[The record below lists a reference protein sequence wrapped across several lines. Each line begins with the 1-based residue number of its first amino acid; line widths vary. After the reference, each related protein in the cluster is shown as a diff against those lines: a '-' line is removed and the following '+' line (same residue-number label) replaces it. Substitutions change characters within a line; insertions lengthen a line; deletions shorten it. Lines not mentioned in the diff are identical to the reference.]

1 MHELAVT
8 QSILE
13 TALHHIQEA
22 KPGGGITLHLVLGEM
37 SEVTEESVRFYW
49 EEISRGTAA
58 GGARLNFRGVPA
70 ELLCLNCNERYAPAG
85 EVTSCPVCGGENIKV
100 VAGEGFYLEAIEI
113 E

>member
-1 MHELAVT
+1 MAVA

-22 KPGGGITLHLVLGEM
+22 KSGGGITLHLVLGEM

-49 EEISRGTAA
+49 EEISRGTTAE
-58 GGARLNFRGVPA
+58 GARLNFRHVPA
-70 ELLCLNCNERYAPAG
+70 ELVCLNCDERYAPAG
-85 EVTSCPVCGGENIKV
+85 EETACPACGGDKIKV
-100 VAGEGFYLEAIEI
+100 AAGEEFYLEAIEV

>member
-22 KPGGGITLHLVLGEM
+22 KPGGGITLCLVLGEM

-49 EEISRGTAA
+49 EEISRGTTAE
-58 GGARLNFRGVPA
+58 GARLSFRHAPA
-70 ELLCLNCNERYAPAG
+70 ELACLNCDERYAPAG
-85 EVTSCPVCGGENIKV
+85 EVTACPICGSEKIKV